1 MSNQSKP
8 ITLQEAQILA
18 QKALDQIGT
27 PGEMVVDS
35 SKTLEHDFGWFF
47 KADTVKYLE
56 SGDPKYRIPGVGL
69 IAVDRNSRHTQ
80 FLPTFMPPERAMEE
94 YIERWKEKQ

>member
-35 SKTLEHDFGWFF
+35 SKTLEHDLGWFF
-47 KADTVKYLE
+47 KADTV
-56 SGDPKYRIPGVGL
+56 
-69 IAVDRNSRHTQ
+69 
-80 FLPTFMPPERAMEE
+80 
-94 YIERWKEKQ
+94 